1 MEEKQRQPVSIEII
15 GLSQREL
22 NTLFILKTLMEG
34 TNYPKALYKELTER
48 FNGKRHSYAYFCK
61 VAKEL
66 AESGHLLLEKEGSFN
81 VYNIT
86 KKGESLYQWYQL
98 NFKERLYEVKMVIDR
113 FVYDL
118 TRSGNN
124 PPVEH
129 ELPDEHRNYFAK
141 LVSVMDLVRYVTL
154 KAAMNQGHIHM
165 AGIEEI
171 LMQRYGW
178 VTSSGYH
185 YKLARDMEKNG
196 LLVGKWEGVTR
207 TKRLLRIT
215 EEGKH
220 HYKQIADSAAER
232 VQAVQ
237 HYLISVLK
245 FL

>member
-1 MEEKQRQPVSIEII
+1 MEETQRQQVSMETI
-15 GLSQREL
+15 GLSQREF
-22 NTLFILKTLMEG
+22 NTLFILKTLLEG
-34 TNYPKALYKELTER
+34 SNYPKALYEELTER

-81 VYNIT
+81 VYHIT

-98 NFKERLYEVKMVIDR
+98 TFKKRLSEVKMVIDR

-118 TRSGNN
+118 TGSGEN

-129 ELPDEHRNYFAK
+129 ELPDEHRKYFAK

-154 KAAMNQGHIHM
+154 KAAMNRGNVHM
-165 AGIEEI
+165 AGIED
-171 LMQRYGW
+171 LLKQKYGW

-185 YKLARDMEKNG
+185 YELAKDMERNG
-196 LLVGKWEGVTR
+196 LLVGKWEGETR

-215 EEGKH
+215 EDGKH
-220 HYKQIADSAAER
+220 HYKQIADSAAAR
-232 VQAVQ
+232 VQTVQ
-237 HYLISVLK
+237 HYLISVLN

>member
-1 MEEKQRQPVSIEII
+1 MEEKQRQQVSIETI
-15 GLSQREL
+15 GLSQREF
-22 NTLFILKTLMEG
+22 NTLFILKTLLEG
-34 TNYPKALYKELTER
+34 PNYPKALYEELTKR

-66 AESGHLLLEKEGSFN
+66 AESGHLILEKEGSFN
-81 VYNIT
+81 VYHIT
-86 KKGESLYQWYQL
+86 KNGESLYQWYQL

-118 TRSGNN
+118 TGSGEN

-129 ELPDEHRNYFAK
+129 ELPDEHRKYFAK

-154 KAAMNQGHIHM
+154 KAAMNRSHVHM
-165 AGIEEI
+165 AGIED
-171 LMQRYGW
+171 LLKQKYGW

-185 YKLARDMEKNG
+185 YELAKDMERNG
-196 LLVGKWEGVTR
+196 LLVGQWEGETR

-215 EEGKH
+215 EDGKH
-220 HYKQIADSAAER
+220 HYKQIAHSAAER
-232 VQAVQ
+232 VRTVQ
-237 HYLISVLK
+237 QYLKTVLN